1 MGAWYWSLGRKTQAI
16 MMPKAITSLA
26 RRLWPGLD
34 LKTADLCKVLW
45 DLLIFHS
52 FGDNTSPRFVPLLM
66 NQFLVVYGKKPNL
79 KFAGP
84 PGFHSHG
91 GALQFLLDHS
101 HDLRSFSLCLHGQPR
116 KPSNDICQCNLD
128 IIHTNPH
135 HLIGQVVS
143 IIITSLQFDSTLNVN
158 LTDFPTNLVPYPHI
172 YFPRA
177 TYSQAS
183 QLRRPIVSSK
193 IISACLKLA
202 SQMAKYDLPQ
212 QVHGLWH
219 VVLEGQAN
227 INTAFTS
234 NRMKRNTQFVDV
246 AQLDLK
252 WTSTTSPLIIIPRGD
267 LAKEQQSVGVLSN
280 TTAMAEV
287 WACLNR
293 KFDLMKQSEH
303 LCIVCG
309 ERHVGRR
316 GFWGPGEL
324 GSSGERWRRGR
335 HGF

>member
-1 MGAWYWSLGRKTQAI
+1 MANNLKCCESSSFYVHIIPSTQVFEKI
-16 MMPKAITSLA
+16 CNI
-26 RRLWPGLD
+26 
-34 LKTADLCKVLW
+34 
-45 DLLIFHS
+45 S

-293 KFDLMKQSEH
+293 
-303 LCIVCG
+303 
-309 ERHVGRR
+309 ERNEVVIGYLVSSSYP
-316 GFWGPGEL
+316 PGQGT
-324 GSSGERWRRGR
+324 GSPVAPHRV
-335 HGF
+335 FKV